1 MGREPIDT
9 GQVLDLRVTEAMG
22 MRQVFVANDALFSS
36 RIPVSWEFPSSQ
48 AVKTLYSG
56 ILQTMWL
63 GQKNKNRL
71 EVSGE
76 SEPPGL
82 HCAPTSWLWE
92 RPLIHCPTR
101 SAHRREA

>member
-1 MGREPIDT
+1 MGQEPIET

-22 MRQVFVANDALFSS
+22 MLQVFVADDAFSS
-36 RIPVSWEFPSSQ
+36 RITVSWDFPSSQ
-48 AVKTLYSG
+48 VVKTLYSG

-63 GQKNKNRL
+63 GQKQKNRL

-76 SEPPGL
+76 SESPGL
-82 HCAPTSWLWE
+82 HCAPTSWLCE
-92 RPLIHCPTR
+92 RPLIHCPTL